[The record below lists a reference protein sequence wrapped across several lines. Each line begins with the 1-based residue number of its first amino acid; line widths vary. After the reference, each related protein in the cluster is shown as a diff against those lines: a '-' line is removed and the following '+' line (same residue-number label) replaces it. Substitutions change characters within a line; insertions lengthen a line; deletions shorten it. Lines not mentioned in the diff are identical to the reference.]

1 MSIQKT
7 CLICSNG
14 EEAEK
19 DGYHIKCYRKFTAL
33 PSTLQNQLD
42 SYSHNAS
49 TSSSSVN
56 ASIFKSVCIFCE
68 KTRKKHN
75 GKAQSLH
82 LCETKN
88 FELSIKQYMNEMN
101 DVSMQTKLSNIDFV
115 AKEVKYHNICRVAYQ
130 NKYNQFYDS
139 KKKIQTILI
148 FKNPLEYFN
157 LLCEISDGLF
167 EDLSYTSQH
176 LEDKLK
182 RTFENKVK
190 FEVLN
195 NKKIILHIDVPL
207 SNVSLSDLKNN
218 SELLN
223 VAQILRRE
231 ILDIKKKNLPE
242 NVSTEDLI
250 KGECSLPD
258 KLINFI
264 THLVGG
270 PDIRRRNSDET
281 RRKVESLASDL
292 VYAVTNGRVK
302 PSKQLTL
309 GITLKSLTSSRK
321 ELETELTYSSINQLG
336 LCPPGVLLLPKLST
350 GVAFDNFDRFVE
362 TSSGKDTLHD
372 SVGILYQNEPEEGS
386 HETVF
391 QQLPLQSIQNISD
404 AITPEVI
411 PYRKKPKMIGTL
423 VNNDNELRQ
432 IVPNTLKIC
441 KERDLKWVLSHALKI
456 RNTPMWTGYNS
467 LTTTNHGS
475 KQKIFYLTPI
485 NMSPT
490 NTTVI
495 YETMVQAQKIANECH
510 QNFMSVTYD
519 LAIAKV
525 ALQIQMTEVT

>member
-1 MSIQKT
+1 MMV
-7 CLICSNG
+7 
-14 EEAEK
+14 
-19 DGYHIKCYRKFTAL
+19 HIKCYRKFTAL
-33 PSTLQNQLD
+33 PSILQNQLP
-42 SYSHNAS
+42 NAS
-49 TSSSSVN
+49 TSSSPVCEINTRSNQSTKLIEGN

-82 LCETKN
+82 VCETKN
-88 FELSIKQYMNEMN
+88 FELSIKHYMNEMN

-130 NKYNQFYDS
+130 NKYNQFHDS
-139 KKKIQTILI
+139 KKKNEDHLNFQKSPWHINRNFHNIAYLSICDVIEQSIVKFKKIILL
-148 FKNPLEYFN
+148 NVLHNEYLN

-167 EDLSYTSQH
+167 VNSSYTSQH

-231 ILDIKKKNLPE
+231 ILNIKKENLPE

-292 VYAVTNGRVK
+292 VYAVTNGRGK
-302 PSKQLTL
+302 PSKQITL

-321 ELETELTYSSINQLG
+321 VIDILNRYNQCTSYNVIEELEIELTYSSINQLG
-336 LCPPGVLLLPKLST
+336 LCPPGVLLSPKLST

-362 TSSGKDTLHD
+362 TSNGKDTLHD
-372 SVGILYQNEPEEGS
+372 TVGILYQNEPEENS
-386 HETVF
+386 YETIF
-391 QQLPLQSIQNISD
+391 QQLPLPSIQNASD
-404 AITPEVI
+404 IITDINRNNIE
-411 PYRKKPKMIGTL
+411 KKK
-423 VNNDNELRQ
+423 
-432 IVPNTLKIC
+432 
-441 KERDLKWVLSHALKI
+441 
-456 RNTPMWTGYNS
+456 
-467 LTTTNHGS
+467 
-475 KQKIFYLTPI
+475 
-485 NMSPT
+485 
-490 NTTVI
+490 
-495 YETMVQAQKIANECH
+495 
-510 QNFMSVTYD
+510 
-519 LAIAKV
+519 
-525 ALQIQMTEVT
+525 